1 MSYTPPLAFTLR
13 PASGRFQHREGAISG
28 GSHVGESSKESLGAM
43 EGHRK
48 EDREF
53 PEPRHSDPVLPS
65 DRAHFRPH
73 REGLQRPPAS
83 PLVGGGVL
91 LAGANHAPPGGAA
104 GRAEVVMRVPL
115 P

>member
-1 MSYTPPLAFTLR
+1 
-13 PASGRFQHREGAISG
+13 
-28 GSHVGESSKESLGAM
+28 M
-43 EGHRK
+43 EGHRE

-91 LAGANHAPPGGAA
+91 LAGANHAPADGVEVRDDVPRLRVEGVPGDVAIPDRLGGEVARA
-104 GRAEVVMRVPL
+104 G
-115 P
+115 

>member
-13 PASGRFQHREGAISG
+13 PASGRFQHRERAISG

-43 EGHRK
+43 EGHRE

-65 DRAHFRPH
+65 DRSHFRPH
-73 REGLQRPPAS
+73 REGLHRPPAS

-91 LAGANHAPPGGAA
+91 LAGGNHAPAPGGAGSEA
-104 GRAEVVMRVPL
+104 A
-115 P
+115 